1 MFTKSTKNAIETA
14 EINNSHNILG
24 NGTTVEGSIATA
36 GNLRID
42 GKIIGA
48 ITSKAKLILGP
59 NAWVKGNIIAQNA
72 DVEGAVEGTID
83 VSGLLTLKRTAVIK
97 GDISTGKLVFE
108 EGAKFNGKCK
118 MEAASPLSKH
128 TPETPES
135 STRSTS
141 STPGKAVDSKPTT
154 SQDEKG
160 K

>member
-59 NAWVKGNIIAQNA
+59 NAWVKGNIIAQNT

-141 STPGKAVDSKPTT
+141 STAEKTVDSKPTT